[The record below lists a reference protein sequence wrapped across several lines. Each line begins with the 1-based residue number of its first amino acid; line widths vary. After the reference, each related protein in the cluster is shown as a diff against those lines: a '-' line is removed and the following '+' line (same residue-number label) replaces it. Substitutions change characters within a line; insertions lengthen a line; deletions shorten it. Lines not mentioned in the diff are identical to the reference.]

1 MVVLNRP
8 KYGQTQKQNVGSKE
22 KAQRKDK
29 REIKNNTLQNK
40 EIFGPII
47 IQIL

>member
-22 KAQRKDK
+22 KANEKSKIILDR
-29 REIKNNTLQNK
+29 IKTFSVQ
-40 EIFGPII
+40 
-47 IQIL
+47 